1 MESTG
6 DPQPSTSAP
15 GVGGQA
21 LLKRRHGMSIEDFRE
36 YYIHHHAHV
45 AIPWC
50 LDNRVIKYVQV
61 RSLCN
66 ARPSMTFPIN
76 QNAPQIH
83 RPLRWADPEAEA
95 KFTSQGI
102 NLEEWDAVAEMHFPP
117 IITIDDYYRPKVGK
131 TYHVN
136 VILPDERR
144 FLFDESLK
152 HLQGLPAGSV
162 TGEVV
167 ELIVDGVPTVD
178 VGDWMQLYEK
188 LERGTNT
195 GGGRE
200 TVQIPAQTSAQ
211 EK

>member
-1 MESTG
+1 MASAG

-21 LLKRRHGMSIEDFRE
+21 LLKRRADMSIEDFKE

-50 LDNRVIKYVQV
+50 LDNRVIKYVQ
-61 RSLCN
+61 
-66 ARPSMTFPIN
+66 
-76 QNAPQIH
+76 IH
-83 RPLRWADPEAEA
+83 RPLRWADPEVEA

-188 LERGTNT
+188 LEHGTNID
-195 GGGRE
+195 GGRQAE
-200 TVQIPAQTSAQ
+200 QISVPTLAQQ
-211 EK
+211 K